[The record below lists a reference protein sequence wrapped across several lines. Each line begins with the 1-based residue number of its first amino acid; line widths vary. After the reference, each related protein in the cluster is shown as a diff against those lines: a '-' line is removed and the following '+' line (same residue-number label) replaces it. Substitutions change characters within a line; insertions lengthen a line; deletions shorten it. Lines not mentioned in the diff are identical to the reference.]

1 MDKENVHMHNEG
13 TMHNSNSWK
22 YGGIGGW
29 GSAYGQS
36 AWYTCIKMFYFYH
49 VQWILL
55 VKFHMKYERK
65 IWRISKKLYF
75 K

>member
-36 AWYTCIKMFYFYH
+36 AWYTCIKMFLFLSC
-49 VQWILL
+49 IMNTTS
-55 VKFHMKYERK
+55 KISYE
-65 IWRISKKLYF
+65 IWEKNLKDF
-75 K
+75 

>member
-13 TMHNSNSWK
+13 TMHNSNNWK

-36 AWYTCIKMFYFYH
+36 AWYTCIKMFLFLSCTMSTTSK
-49 VQWILL
+49 IS
-55 VKFHMKYERK
+55 YE
-65 IWRISKKLYF
+65 IWEKNLKDF
-75 K
+75 